1 MSWEA
6 TLATVSSVREWVETH
21 PSLEELHLALDLEQ
35 VGKKR
40 KTVLQLLE
48 DAITAPKTA
57 NELAELLDETVA
69 TPVGDAVLVEDEPT
83 PFFEPEAA
91 PAPVYARGHVRY
103 AWYQGDPSLRLGISF
118 LNAEDQEEYG
128 PNLDLS
134 EDQARKNN
142 WLRECPKGTS
152 GEALLGSGQ
161 AGAPAAPAAAPSKAT
176 TTASQIGGAALYGP
190 RYNQKRGV
198 C

>member
-6 TLATVSSVREWVETH
+6 TLATVATVREWVESK

-57 NELAELLDETVA
+57 DELVA
-69 TPVGDAVLVEDEPT
+69 AFAADDPIVDEPVV
-83 PFFEPEAA
+83 FFGPEEKPAGWV
-91 PAPVYARGHVRY
+91 APVEYARGHVRY
-103 AWYQGDPSLRLGISF
+103 AWYQGDPNLRLGISF
-118 LNAEDQEEYG
+118 LNAEDQEEFG

-134 EDQARKNN
+134 EDQAKKRGI
-142 WLRECPKGTS
+142 LRECPKGTS

-161 AGAPAAPAAAPSKAT
+161 AGVPTPTVAAPAVPAVSP
-176 TTASQIGGAALYGP
+176 TAVQIGGAALYGP